1 MSKRTK
7 LALFI
12 LTASISAFSSA
23 EPVTMQAVTPY
34 ATDAKIAQKVRTECT
49 QLGSQL
55 AQFTQEFG
63 KQNGV
68 DVQLKD
74 AIDTAQAG
82 RVLKLEITDAVSMGN
97 AFMGHNKFSTAQ
109 GTLFENGKKIASFE
123 ARRISMGG
131 AFAGYKGSCSVL
143 GRTVKAMGK
152 DIAQWLKAPTDNA
165 LLGDQ

>member
-1 MSKRTK
+1 MLKRTK
-7 LALFI
+7 IALFI
-12 LTASISAFSSA
+12 LAVSASGLSNAN
-23 EPVTMQAVTPY
+23 PVTMQSAVPY
-34 ATDAKIAQKVRTECT
+34 AADAKIAQKVRTECT

-55 AQFTQEFG
+55 AQFTQAFG

-68 DVQLKD
+68 KVQLKD
-74 AIDTAQAG
+74 AIDTNQAG
-82 RVLKLEITDAVSMGN
+82 RVLQLEITDAVSMGN